1 MPKNVSTSP
10 RATDSGLELPPVP
23 SDKDIYS
30 LVFSITVQKPS
41 HFADDGSI
49 FMVDVSGKAATART
63 ARAQA
68 RVRLGSAAASAL
80 RNATLDKGD
89 AFAAAQLAGIMAA
102 KQTPSLIPLT
112 HGIPLAK
119 VDVAFSWDGDVLVID
134 TTAATVAQTG
144 VEMEAMVAAAVSAL
158 TIYDMTKAVEKGI
171 TIESV
176 RLLEKTGGKSGAWR
190 AQ

>member
-1 MPKNVSTSP
+1 
-10 RATDSGLELPPVP
+10 
-23 SDKDIYS
+23 
-30 LVFSITVQKPS
+30 VQKPS

-68 RVRLGSAAASAL
+68 RVRLGSAAANAL
-80 RNATLDKGD
+80 RDATLAKGD
-89 AFAAAQLAGIMAA
+89 ALAAAQLAGIMAA
-102 KQTPSLIPLT
+102 KQTPSLIPLA

-119 VDVAFSWDGDVLVID
+119 VDVQFSWDGDVLVID
-134 TTAATVAQTG
+134 ATAATVAQTG
-144 VEMEAMVAAAVSAL
+144 VEMEAMVAASVSAL

-176 RLLEKTGGKSGAWR
+176 RLLEKTGGKSGAWN
-190 AQ
+190 AP